1 MLEFAV
7 GMPIVIAIELRFG
20 VYQSV
25 MALLRLGDVEPMQAG
40 AMTSPLLLMCS
51 VLIGG
56 LLIDHPPRVI
66 FVVQSIVI
74 VLTSLWR

>member
-20 VYQSV
+20 VYQSF

-40 AMTSPLLLMCS
+40 AMTYPLLLLCS
-51 VLIGG
+51 VLVGS
-56 LLIDHPPRVI
+56 LLIDYPPRVI
-66 FVVQSIVI
+66 FVVQSIVFI
-74 VLTSLWR
+74 LTSLWR

>member
-20 VYQSV
+20 VYQSF
-25 MALLRLGDVEPMQAG
+25 MALLRLGTVEPMHAG
-40 AMTSPLLLMCS
+40 AMTYPLILMCS

-56 LLIDHPPRVI
+56 LLIDYPPQVI
-66 FVVQSIVI
+66 LVIQSII
-74 VLTSLWR
+74 IILTSLWR